1 MEDKELVKRARA
13 GDSAAFETLVLTY
26 QQRVYNLALRM
37 AGNPDDAFDLSQEA
51 FLKAWKGLDG
61 FHFESSFSTW
71 LYRLTANACLDYLRA
86 KKRRQTVS
94 LTAQEENGEEKQ
106 LEIPDPALT
115 PEQAVL
121 AAEDRRLLARAL
133 DALEPDARAILT
145 MRVINGM
152 HYEQIAEVLEV
163 REGTVKSRLSR
174 AREKLR
180 KKLVQIGNLPEDS
193 PSVFTEGKEDVPWS
207 AGRP

>member
-1 MEDKELVKRARA
+1 MEDNELVKRARA
-13 GDSAAFETLVLTY
+13 GDGAAFETLVLTY

-37 AGNPDDAFDLSQEA
+37 TGDPDDAFDLSQEA
-51 FLKAWKGLDG
+51 FLKVWKGLDS

-71 LYRLTANACLDYLRA
+71 LYRLTANACLDHLRA

-94 LTAQEENGEEKQ
+94 LTVQDEGGEEKQ
-106 LEIPDPALT
+106 LEITDPAPT
-115 PEQAVL
+115 PEQALL

-133 DALEPDARAILT
+133 DALDPEARTILT

-152 HYEQIAEVLEV
+152 RYEQIAEVLEV

-193 PSVFTEGKEDVPWS
+193 PSVSTEGKEDVPWS
-207 AGRP
+207 AGKP